1 MQAQR
6 ICSDAMSAC
15 VCVSV
20 TFVDSVKK
28 NKHIFKKI
36 FTSGSQAIQVFFR
49 PNGMAIFRRNPPP
62 PTVASIVV
70 QYIYYTHYKIR

>member
-28 NKHIFKKI
+28 NKHRVAKPFKY
-36 FTSGSQAIQVFFR
+36 FSDQTAWQYSDGT
-49 PNGMAIFRRNPPP
+49 PP